1 LFSFVTKV
9 RFGGNR
15 QHGEAPR
22 ILKKEKMDD
31 FFNAAPENQA
41 PVAEAPQ
48 VADPAAD
55 FLGGDVA
62 AVADIN
68 EAPEELTVGKG
79 ALFLLVEFMTFL
91 ILAGKNIYR
100 LFQLKMAEQR

>member
-1 LFSFVTKV
+1 MSQARLSKLILSRIYPPFFLFSFVTKV

-15 QHGEAPR
+15 QNVKHREF
-22 ILKKEKMDD
+22 LKKEKMDD
-31 FFNAAPENQA
+31 FFNPAPVSENTQT
-41 PVAEAPQ
+41 PVAEATQ

-68 EAPEELTVGKG
+68 EAPEELTIGKR
-79 ALFLLVEFMTFL
+79 A
-91 ILAGKNIYR
+91 
-100 LFQLKMAEQR
+100 